1 MTQHFGTPA
10 TSAPFSPETA
20 ESIKQKYETNLN
32 TNAFTDAYK
41 TKLDSL
47 NNGLIDQNGGQEL
60 QVWTGTQVQYDA
72 ILLKDPNVLYLVKP

>member
-10 TSAPFSPETA
+10 TSAPVAAETA
-20 ESIKQKYETNLN
+20 QSIKQKYESNLD
-32 TNAFTDAYK
+32 TNAFTDAHK

-47 NNGLIDQNGGQEL
+47 SNALVDQNGGQEL

-72 ILLKDPNVLYLVKP
+72 ILLKDPNVLYVVKP